1 MSQEY
6 IVEKCV
12 RNTHCLDHNFMRMVV
27 AVTHVTC
34 PSFFSH
40 KIWLILAERTPP
52 ACWRKQMHMCVNRQM
67 SANIQAY
74 SSPLLG
80 NFFLFLQQRPIST
93 LHLLQTYTFQQ
104 VPIWPFAW
112 TMGISCY
119 HYVSCVFSLFSH
131 ITHFAHMRQHF
142 ARSGEFFARAC
153 FQGWEWQRCN

>member
-119 HYVSCVFSLFSH
+119 HYVSRVFSLFSH

-142 ARSGEFFARAC
+142 ARSGQFFTRAC